1 MLKSILT
8 QGRMRPAIGSGH
20 LRQIRL
26 LRISRSLAPGLC
38 TSDALSGRTFAIP
51 NALQREEGSH
61 TEADPR
67 AFGSAFGG
75 IAVTPTHFNIPRKG
89 DAVTP
94 STETAAFGGD
104 SVFRS
109 GAPRSTKMGTIRSPW
124 RYDGAR
130 GSTLSLAGQ
139 RRRSTGAL
147 CLLLRNAQA
156 PCKLTVDNSQPV
168 AYAVNSMIRSFK
180 SKPLAELW
188 EKGRTSK
195 IDAKMHERILRRLD
209 RLDAAAMPQ
218 EMNIPGFDFH
228 ALRGF
233 KPTRYSV
240 HVNGPWC
247 ITFEFEDG
255 DACRVAFEQYH

>member
-1 MLKSILT
+1 MK
-8 QGRMRPAIGSGH
+8 
-20 LRQIRL
+20 
-26 LRISRSLAPGLC
+26 LA
-38 TSDALSGRTFAIP
+38 
-51 NALQREEGSH
+51 
-61 TEADPR
+61 
-67 AFGSAFGG
+67 
-75 IAVTPTHFNIPRKG
+75 
-89 DAVTP
+89 
-94 STETAAFGGD
+94 
-104 SVFRS
+104 
-109 GAPRSTKMGTIRSPW
+109 GAPRSMKMGTMCSPW

-130 GSTLSLAGQ
+130 GNTLLLAGQ
-139 RRRSTGAL
+139 RRRSTGAP

-255 DACRVAFEQYH
+255 DACRVDFEQYH